1 MLIFIFVLWVFLS
14 HIFNF
19 LLVHYTELRLRL
31 VYQSLPIQRT
41 PFTCPNAFA
50 DELVIC
56 SLNVRGL
63 SNTMKRREIFRWL
76 KTKKC
81 AIFFPQEVHCSK
93 DKEICWTSEWG
104 YSAILSSLSSASAGV
119 SILFN
124 NNFSFLILKTVSDPK
139 GRFIIVDIKTESK
152 TLTLANI
159 YAPNNDDPF
168 FFENVFKH
176 LLTFE
181 CEEIILVGDFNL
193 VLDVQKDKT
202 GGNPV
207 THENSLQKVKYIID
221 SLDLTDIWLFLNADT
236 KRFTRI
242 GEDEIRRCLFNINN
256 FKGGHLAMLQN
267 EPFTH
272 NITALLF
279 GLIINDA
286 KDLLL
291 HHLLLIARHY
301 IYTCKQCYAPKCTYK
316 QFNVRVLRK

>member
-1 MLIFIFVLWVFLS
+1 M
-14 HIFNF
+14 
-19 LLVHYTELRLRL
+19 
-31 VYQSLPIQRT
+31 
-41 PFTCPNAFA
+41 
-50 DELVIC
+50 
-56 SLNVRGL
+56 
-63 SNTMKRREIFRWL
+63 
-76 KTKKC
+76 
-81 AIFFPQEVHCSK
+81 
-93 DKEICWTSEWG
+93 
-104 YSAILSSLSSASAGV
+104 
-119 SILFN
+119 
-124 NNFSFLILKTVSDPK
+124 
-139 GRFIIVDIKTESK
+139 
-152 TLTLANI
+152 TLANI

-181 CEEIILVGDFNL
+181 CEEIILVGDFHL

-207 THENSLQKVKYIID
+207 THEKSLQKVKYIID

-291 HHLLLIARHY
+291 HYLLLLPGIIFTPVNSDTRPNVQMYIQTVQRTRTAEIERQIAKDH
-301 IYTCKQCYAPKCTYK
+301 
-316 QFNVRVLRK
+316 NS

>member
-1 MLIFIFVLWVFLS
+1 M
-14 HIFNF
+14 
-19 LLVHYTELRLRL
+19 
-31 VYQSLPIQRT
+31 
-41 PFTCPNAFA
+41 
-50 DELVIC
+50 
-56 SLNVRGL
+56 
-63 SNTMKRREIFRWL
+63 
-76 KTKKC
+76 
-81 AIFFPQEVHCSK
+81 
-93 DKEICWTSEWG
+93 
-104 YSAILSSLSSASAGV
+104 
-119 SILFN
+119 
-124 NNFSFLILKTVSDPK
+124 ILKTVSDPK

-181 CEEIILVGDFNL
+181 REEIILVGDFNL

-207 THENSLQKVKYIID
+207 THEKSLQKVKYIID

-291 HHLLLIARHY
+291 HYLLLIARHY
-301 IYTCKQCYAPKCTYK
+301 IYTCKQ
-316 QFNVRVLRK
+316 